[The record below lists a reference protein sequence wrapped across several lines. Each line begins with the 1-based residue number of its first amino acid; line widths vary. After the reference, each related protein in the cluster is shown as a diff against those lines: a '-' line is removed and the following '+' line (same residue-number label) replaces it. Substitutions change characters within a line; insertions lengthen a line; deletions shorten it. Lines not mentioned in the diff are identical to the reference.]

1 MKKFL
6 SYLIFFLLTNQIV
19 QAKNYNIG
27 DIVRDN
33 FEPGQRLK
41 INLSPGNWQVVYK
54 SSDLLWGMT
63 YRGIGIVRVENNE
76 LMEAIEVEYL
86 KTGGQYQNSI
96 SDLINELLYK
106 DPYQGC
112 YERPDNYFV
121 ERYKKGKSNNCIYV
135 KHLNLPKLLTNP
147 DDPDRRGLAA
157 QYNKWQKSSG
167 VKIPNIVLMSNHAYF
182 SQMTGGTWYWY
193 GHIVNPKVL
202 NAPESRF
209 QTTDTSE
216 YHKFNVEQYPEHKK
230 IIDKWVSIAAKN
242 HKEFEKNI
250 KAKPNHYLNLSK
262 YITGENEIEKSANTS
277 IVNQIKELNEL
288 YKSGAITKE
297 EFEKA
302 KKKLLD

>member
-1 MKKFL
+1 MKKFFTIL
-6 SYLIFFLLTNQIV
+6 FFFAFTCETSF
-19 QAKNYNIG
+19 AKNYSTG
-27 DIVRDN
+27 DIVKN
-33 FEPGQRLK
+33 VFEPGQRLK
-41 INLSPGNWQVVYK
+41 IKLNPGDWQVVYK
-54 SSDLLWGMT
+54 SSDILWGMT

-106 DPYQGC
+106 DPHQGC

-121 ERYKKGKSNNCIYV
+121 ERYKKGKSNNCLYV

-147 DDPDRRGLAA
+147 DDPERRGLAA
-157 QYNKWQKSSG
+157 QYNKWQKSTG

-193 GHIVNPKVL
+193 GHIVNPKL
-202 NAPESRF
+202 LDAPETRF
-209 QTTDTSE
+209 QTTESSE
-216 YHKFNVEQYPEHKK
+216 YHKFNIERYPEHKK
-230 IIDKWVSIAAKN
+230 ILDKWVSIAAKN

-250 KAKPNHYLNLSK
+250 KARPDHYLNLNK
-262 YITGENEIEKSANTS
+262 NIAAENEDEKNIDTS
-277 IVNQIKELNEL
+277 IVEQIKNLNDL
-288 YKSGAITKE
+288 YKSGALTKE

-302 KKKLLD
+302 KKKLLN